1 MESIVLAGGLGTRLR
16 SVVSNVP
23 KPMAPV
29 GGRPFLD
36 LLLRSLKSKGITR
49 VILSVGHMSDVIISY
64 FQENS
69 LGMELIFEVE
79 PSPLGTGGAI
89 AAALRH
95 VHSDRVLVLNGDTYL
110 DLDIE
115 AVRSMWPGD
124 RTPIVV
130 ARAVPDTERF
140 GRLDV
145 VNGRITRFIGSG
157 IPGAG
162 IINAGCYLIPTNVFQ
177 SENTPEKFSFEQ
189 DFLCKRPPL
198 SLRVFVALG
207 QFIDIGVPDDYARAQ
222 TELTRFQ

>member
-1 MESIVLAGGLGTRLR
+1 
-16 SVVSNVP
+16 
-23 KPMAPV
+23 
-29 GGRPFLD
+29 
-36 LLLRSLKSKGITR
+36 

-64 FQENS
+64 FQKNS
-69 LGMELIFEVE
+69 LGMELVFEVE

-95 VHSDRVLVLNGDTYL
+95 VHSDCVLVLNGDTYL
-110 DLDIE
+110 DLDIK

-145 VNGRITRFIGSG
+145 ANGRITRFIGSG
-157 IPGAG
+157 IQGAG
-162 IINAGCYLIPTNVFQ
+162 IINAGCYLIPTNLFQ
-177 SENTPEKFSFEQ
+177 SEHTPEKFSFEQ
-189 DFLCKRPPL
+189 NFLCRRPPL

-207 QFIDIGVPDDYARAQ
+207 QFIDIGVPEDYARAQ
-222 TELTRFQ
+222 TELTGFQ